1 MPVDLAPEI
10 MQCLAGAAAVRGPRR
25 GEVVTELRAA
35 EDQHL
40 VTESRPSRA
49 ALRRARARM
58 MILLA
63 LGFLVARPGLA
74 AAASG
79 DGRKLLF

>member
-1 MPVDLAPEI
+1 

-40 VTESRPSRA
+40 VTESGRHAQHSAERA
-49 ALRRARARM
+49 H
-58 MILLA
+58 
-63 LGFLVARPGLA
+63 V
-74 AAASG
+74 
-79 DGRKLLF
+79 